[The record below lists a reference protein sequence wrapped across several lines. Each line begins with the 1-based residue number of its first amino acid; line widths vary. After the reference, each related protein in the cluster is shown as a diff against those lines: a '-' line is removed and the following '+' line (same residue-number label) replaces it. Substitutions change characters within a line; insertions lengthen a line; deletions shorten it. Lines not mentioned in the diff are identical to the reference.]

1 MKTLQKKS
9 MIVLMVLCICM
20 VFSNSKTVSYAKDDK
35 IKFAWFTDTQNLSY
49 YKLYSVIPYVT
60 PGTIYNS
67 LCDKIKED
75 YKINING
82 EYTEYFNPN
91 FYYLLEK
98 FSLENNSNIQIEI
111 YTECF
116 TGEDI
121 SIRENIK
128 KDDSLPDMFE
138 VLEPL
143 PKEYLTKE
151 EIKDNRIRTLHLFQ
165 IFQMIN
171 YQNMMN
177 IKDDKVKVKSL
188 GKKD

>member
-1 MKTLQKKS
+1 M
-9 MIVLMVLCICM
+9 
-20 VFSNSKTVSYAKDDK
+20 SKV
-35 IKFAWFTDTQNLSY
+35 TDNTFNIND
-49 YKLYSVIPYVT
+49 LYIA
-60 PGTIYNS
+60 
-67 LCDKIKED
+67 KIKED
-75 YKINING
+75 YKVNING
-82 EYTEYFNPN
+82 ECTEYFNPN

-98 FSLENNSNIQIEI
+98 FALENNSNIQIEI

-128 KDDSLPDMFE
+128 KDDYLPDMFE
-138 VLEPL
+138 FLESL
-143 PKEYLTKE
+143 PKEYLNKE

-165 IFQMIN
+165 IFQVIN

-177 IKDDKVKVKSL
+177 IKDDKVKVKNL

>member
-1 MKTLQKKS
+1 M
-9 MIVLMVLCICM
+9 
-20 VFSNSKTVSYAKDDK
+20 SKV
-35 IKFAWFTDTQNLSY
+35 TDNTFNIND
-49 YKLYSVIPYVT
+49 LYIA
-60 PGTIYNS
+60 
-67 LCDKIKED
+67 KIKED

-82 EYTEYFNPN
+82 ECTKYFNSN

-98 FSLENNSNIQIEI
+98 FTLENNSNIQIEI

-128 KDDSLPDMFE
+128 KNDYLPDMFE
-138 VLEPL
+138 FLEPL

-165 IFQMIN
+165 IFQVIN

-177 IKDDKVKVKSL
+177 IKDDKVKVKNL

>member
-1 MKTLQKKS
+1 M
-9 MIVLMVLCICM
+9 
-20 VFSNSKTVSYAKDDK
+20 SKV
-35 IKFAWFTDTQNLSY
+35 TDNTFNIND
-49 YKLYSVIPYVT
+49 LYIA
-60 PGTIYNS
+60 
-67 LCDKIKED
+67 KIKED
-75 YKINING
+75 YKISING

-91 FYYLLEK
+91 IYYLLEK

-138 VLEPL
+138 ILEPL

-165 IFQMIN
+165 IFQVIN
-171 YQNMMN
+171 YRNMMN

>member
-1 MKTLQKKS
+1 M
-9 MIVLMVLCICM
+9 
-20 VFSNSKTVSYAKDDK
+20 SKV
-35 IKFAWFTDTQNLSY
+35 TDNTFNIND
-49 YKLYSVIPYVT
+49 LYIA
-60 PGTIYNS
+60 
-67 LCDKIKED
+67 KIKED

-138 VLEPL
+138 ILEPL

-177 IKDDKVKVKSL
+177 IKDDKVKVKEL

>member
-1 MKTLQKKS
+1 M
-9 MIVLMVLCICM
+9 
-20 VFSNSKTVSYAKDDK
+20 SKV
-35 IKFAWFTDTQNLSY
+35 TDNTFNIND
-49 YKLYSVIPYVT
+49 LYIA
-60 PGTIYNS
+60 
-67 LCDKIKED
+67 KIKED

-82 EYTEYFNPN
+82 ECTEYFNPN

-98 FSLENNSNIQIEI
+98 FALENNSNIQIEI

-128 KDDSLPDMFE
+128 KDDYLPDMFE
-138 VLEPL
+138 FLEPL

-165 IFQMIN
+165 IFQVIN
-171 YQNMMN
+171 YRNMMN

>member
-1 MKTLQKKS
+1 M
-9 MIVLMVLCICM
+9 
-20 VFSNSKTVSYAKDDK
+20 SKV
-35 IKFAWFTDTQNLSY
+35 TDNTFNIND
-49 YKLYSVIPYVT
+49 LYIA
-60 PGTIYNS
+60 
-67 LCDKIKED
+67 KIKED

-82 EYTEYFNPN
+82 ECTEYFNSN

-98 FSLENNSNIQIEI
+98 FALENNSNIQIEI

-116 TGEDI
+116 TGEDL
-121 SIRENIK
+121 SIRENIQK
-128 KDDSLPDMFE
+128 DSLIPDMFE
-138 VLEPL
+138 ILEPL

-151 EIKDNRIRTLHLFQ
+151 EIMNKQVRTLRLFQ

-171 YQNMMN
+171 YQNLMN

>member
-1 MKTLQKKS
+1 M
-9 MIVLMVLCICM
+9 
-20 VFSNSKTVSYAKDDK
+20 SKV
-35 IKFAWFTDTQNLSY
+35 TDNTFNIND
-49 YKLYSVIPYVT
+49 LYIA
-60 PGTIYNS
+60 
-67 LCDKIKED
+67 KIKED
-75 YKINING
+75 YKVNING
-82 EYTEYFNPN
+82 EYTKYFNSN

-98 FSLENNSNIQIEI
+98 FALENNSNIQIEI

-128 KDDSLPDMFE
+128 KNDYLPDMFE
-138 VLEPL
+138 FLEPL

-165 IFQMIN
+165 IFQVIN

-177 IKDDKVKVKSL
+177 IKDDKVKVKNL

>member
-1 MKTLQKKS
+1 M
-9 MIVLMVLCICM
+9 
-20 VFSNSKTVSYAKDDK
+20 SKV
-35 IKFAWFTDTQNLSY
+35 TDNTFNIND
-49 YKLYSVIPYVT
+49 LYIA
-60 PGTIYNS
+60 
-67 LCDKIKED
+67 KIKED
-75 YKINING
+75 YKVNING
-82 EYTEYFNPN
+82 EYTEYFNSN

-98 FSLENNSNIQIEI
+98 FALEYNSNIQVEI

-138 VLEPL
+138 ILEPL

-177 IKDDKVKVKSL
+177 IKDDKVKVKEL

>member
-1 MKTLQKKS
+1 M
-9 MIVLMVLCICM
+9 
-20 VFSNSKTVSYAKDDK
+20 SKV
-35 IKFAWFTDTQNLSY
+35 TDNTFNIND
-49 YKLYSVIPYVT
+49 LYIA
-60 PGTIYNS
+60 
-67 LCDKIKED
+67 KIKED

-91 FYYLLEK
+91 FYYILEK
-98 FSLENNSNIQIEI
+98 FALENNSNIQIEI

-138 VLEPL
+138 FLEPL

-165 IFQMIN
+165 IFQVIN

>member
-1 MKTLQKKS
+1 M
-9 MIVLMVLCICM
+9 
-20 VFSNSKTVSYAKDDK
+20 SKV
-35 IKFAWFTDTQNLSY
+35 TDNTFNIND
-49 YKLYSVIPYVT
+49 LYIA
-60 PGTIYNS
+60 
-67 LCDKIKED
+67 KIKED

-128 KDDSLPDMFE
+128 KDDSFPDMFE

-151 EIKDNRIRTLHLFQ
+151 EIKDNRIRTLRLFQ

>member
-1 MKTLQKKS
+1 M
-9 MIVLMVLCICM
+9 
-20 VFSNSKTVSYAKDDK
+20 SKV
-35 IKFAWFTDTQNLSY
+35 TDNTFNIND
-49 YKLYSVIPYVT
+49 LYIA
-60 PGTIYNS
+60 
-67 LCDKIKED
+67 KIKED
-75 YKINING
+75 YKISING

-128 KDDSLPDMFE
+128 KNDYLPDMFE
-138 VLEPL
+138 FLEPL

-171 YQNMMN
+171 YQNMMD
-177 IKDDKVKVKSL
+177 IKEDKVKVKSL

>member
-1 MKTLQKKS
+1 M
-9 MIVLMVLCICM
+9 
-20 VFSNSKTVSYAKDDK
+20 SKV
-35 IKFAWFTDTQNLSY
+35 TD
-49 YKLYSVIPYVT
+49 
-60 PGTIYNS
+60 
-67 LCDKIKED
+67 
-75 YKINING
+75 
-82 EYTEYFNPN
+82 
-91 FYYLLEK
+91 
-98 FSLENNSNIQIEI
+98 NSNIQIEI

-128 KDDSLPDMFE
+128 KDDYLPDMFE
-138 VLEPL
+138 FLESL

>member
-1 MKTLQKKS
+1 M
-9 MIVLMVLCICM
+9 
-20 VFSNSKTVSYAKDDK
+20 SKV
-35 IKFAWFTDTQNLSY
+35 TDNTFNIND
-49 YKLYSVIPYVT
+49 LYIA
-60 PGTIYNS
+60 
-67 LCDKIKED
+67 KIKED

-91 FYYLLEK
+91 FYYILEK
-98 FSLENNSNIQIEI
+98 FALENNSNIQIEI

-138 VLEPL
+138 FLESL

-151 EIKDNRIRTLHLFQ
+151 EIRDNRIRTLHLFQ

>member
-1 MKTLQKKS
+1 M
-9 MIVLMVLCICM
+9 
-20 VFSNSKTVSYAKDDK
+20 SKV
-35 IKFAWFTDTQNLSY
+35 TDNTFNIND
-49 YKLYSVIPYVT
+49 LYIA
-60 PGTIYNS
+60 
-67 LCDKIKED
+67 KIKED

-128 KDDSLPDMFE
+128 KDDSFPDMFE

-151 EIKDNRIRTLHLFQ
+151 EIMDKQVRTLRLFQ

-177 IKDDKVKVKSL
+177 IKDDKVKVKEL

>member
-1 MKTLQKKS
+1 M
-9 MIVLMVLCICM
+9 
-20 VFSNSKTVSYAKDDK
+20 SKV
-35 IKFAWFTDTQNLSY
+35 TDNTFNIND
-49 YKLYSVIPYVT
+49 LYIA
-60 PGTIYNS
+60 
-67 LCDKIKED
+67 KIKED

-116 TGEDI
+116 TGEDL
-121 SIRENIK
+121 SIRENIQK
-128 KDDSLPDMFE
+128 DSLIPDMFE
-138 VLEPL
+138 ILEPL

-151 EIKDNRIRTLHLFQ
+151 EIMNKQVRTLRLFQ

-177 IKDDKVKVKSL
+177 IKEDKVKVKSL

>member
-1 MKTLQKKS
+1 M
-9 MIVLMVLCICM
+9 
-20 VFSNSKTVSYAKDDK
+20 SKV
-35 IKFAWFTDTQNLSY
+35 TDNTFNIND
-49 YKLYSVIPYVT
+49 LYIA
-60 PGTIYNS
+60 
-67 LCDKIKED
+67 KIKED
-75 YKINING
+75 YKISING

-128 KDDSLPDMFE
+128 KNDYLPDMF
-138 VLEPL
+138 VFLEPL

-171 YQNMMN
+171 YQNMMD
-177 IKDDKVKVKSL
+177 IKEDKVKVKSL

>member
-1 MKTLQKKS
+1 M
-9 MIVLMVLCICM
+9 
-20 VFSNSKTVSYAKDDK
+20 SKV
-35 IKFAWFTDTQNLSY
+35 TDNTFNIND
-49 YKLYSVIPYVT
+49 LYIA
-60 PGTIYNS
+60 
-67 LCDKIKED
+67 KIKED
-75 YKINING
+75 YKISING

-121 SIRENIK
+121 SIRENIQ

>member
-1 MKTLQKKS
+1 M
-9 MIVLMVLCICM
+9 
-20 VFSNSKTVSYAKDDK
+20 SKV
-35 IKFAWFTDTQNLSY
+35 TDNTFNIND
-49 YKLYSVIPYVT
+49 LYIA
-60 PGTIYNS
+60 
-67 LCDKIKED
+67 KIKED

-82 EYTEYFNPN
+82 ECTEYFNSN

-98 FSLENNSNIQIEI
+98 FALENNSNIQIEI

-128 KDDSLPDMFE
+128 KNDYLPDMFE
-138 VLEPL
+138 FLEPL

-165 IFQMIN
+165 IFQVIN
-171 YQNMMN
+171 YQNIMN
-177 IKDDKVKVKSL
+177 IKDDKVKVKNL

>member
-1 MKTLQKKS
+1 M
-9 MIVLMVLCICM
+9 
-20 VFSNSKTVSYAKDDK
+20 SKV
-35 IKFAWFTDTQNLSY
+35 TDNTFNIND
-49 YKLYSVIPYVT
+49 LYIA
-60 PGTIYNS
+60 
-67 LCDKIKED
+67 KIKED

-98 FSLENNSNIQIEI
+98 FALENNSNIQIEI

-138 VLEPL
+138 ILEPL

-177 IKDDKVKVKSL
+177 IKDDKVKVKEL

>member
-1 MKTLQKKS
+1 M
-9 MIVLMVLCICM
+9 
-20 VFSNSKTVSYAKDDK
+20 SKV
-35 IKFAWFTDTQNLSY
+35 TDNIFNIND
-49 YKLYSVIPYVT
+49 LYIA
-60 PGTIYNS
+60 
-67 LCDKIKED
+67 KIKED
-75 YKINING
+75 YKVNING
-82 EYTEYFNPN
+82 EYTEYFNSN

-98 FSLENNSNIQIEI
+98 FALEYNSNIQVEI

-151 EIKDNRIRTLHLFQ
+151 EIKDNQIRTLHLFQ

>member
-1 MKTLQKKS
+1 M
-9 MIVLMVLCICM
+9 
-20 VFSNSKTVSYAKDDK
+20 SKV
-35 IKFAWFTDTQNLSY
+35 TDNTFNIND
-49 YKLYSVIPYVT
+49 LYIA
-60 PGTIYNS
+60 
-67 LCDKIKED
+67 KIKED

-98 FSLENNSNIQIEI
+98 FALENNSNIQIEI

-116 TGEDI
+116 TGEDL
-121 SIRENIK
+121 SIRENIQK
-128 KDDSLPDMFE
+128 DSLIPDMFE
-138 VLEPL
+138 ILEPL

-151 EIKDNRIRTLHLFQ
+151 EIMNKQVRTLRLFQ

-177 IKDDKVKVKSL
+177 IKEDKVKVKSL

>member
-1 MKTLQKKS
+1 M
-9 MIVLMVLCICM
+9 
-20 VFSNSKTVSYAKDDK
+20 SKV
-35 IKFAWFTDTQNLSY
+35 TDNTFNIND
-49 YKLYSVIPYVT
+49 LYIA
-60 PGTIYNS
+60 
-67 LCDKIKED
+67 KIKED

-82 EYTEYFNPN
+82 EYIEYFNPN
-91 FYYLLEK
+91 FYYILEK
-98 FSLENNSNIQIEI
+98 FCLDDKLSIQIEI

-128 KDDSLPDMFE
+128 KDDSFPDMFE

-151 EIKDNRIRTLHLFQ
+151 EIMDKQVRTLRLFQ

>member
-1 MKTLQKKS
+1 M
-9 MIVLMVLCICM
+9 
-20 VFSNSKTVSYAKDDK
+20 SKV
-35 IKFAWFTDTQNLSY
+35 TDNTFNIND
-49 YKLYSVIPYVT
+49 LYIA
-60 PGTIYNS
+60 
-67 LCDKIKED
+67 KIKED

-91 FYYLLEK
+91 FYYILEK
-98 FSLENNSNIQIEI
+98 FALENNSNIQIEI

-128 KDDSLPDMFE
+128 KDDYLPDMFE
-138 VLEPL
+138 FLEPL

-165 IFQMIN
+165 IFQVIN
-171 YQNMMN
+171 YRNMMN
-177 IKDDKVKVKSL
+177 IKDDKVKVKSI
-188 GKKD
+188 GKKDE

>member
-1 MKTLQKKS
+1 M
-9 MIVLMVLCICM
+9 
-20 VFSNSKTVSYAKDDK
+20 SKV
-35 IKFAWFTDTQNLSY
+35 TDNTFNIND
-49 YKLYSVIPYVT
+49 LYIA
-60 PGTIYNS
+60 
-67 LCDKIKED
+67 KIKED

-91 FYYLLEK
+91 FYYILEK
-98 FSLENNSNIQIEI
+98 FALENNSNIQIEI

-143 PKEYLTKE
+143 PKKYLTKE
-151 EIKDNRIRTLHLFQ
+151 EIKDNQIRTLHLFQ

>member
-1 MKTLQKKS
+1 M
-9 MIVLMVLCICM
+9 
-20 VFSNSKTVSYAKDDK
+20 SKV
-35 IKFAWFTDTQNLSY
+35 TDNTFNIND
-49 YKLYSVIPYVT
+49 LYIA
-60 PGTIYNS
+60 
-67 LCDKIKED
+67 KIKED
-75 YKINING
+75 YKISING

-98 FSLENNSNIQIEI
+98 FVLENNSNIQIEI

>member
-1 MKTLQKKS
+1 M
-9 MIVLMVLCICM
+9 
-20 VFSNSKTVSYAKDDK
+20 SKV
-35 IKFAWFTDTQNLSY
+35 TDNTFYIND
-49 YKLYSVIPYVT
+49 LYIA
-60 PGTIYNS
+60 
-67 LCDKIKED
+67 KIKED
-75 YKINING
+75 YKVNING
-82 EYTEYFNPN
+82 EYTEYFNSN

-98 FSLENNSNIQIEI
+98 FALEYNSNIQVEI

-138 VLEPL
+138 ILEPL

-177 IKDDKVKVKSL
+177 IKDDKVKVKEL

>member
-1 MKTLQKKS
+1 M
-9 MIVLMVLCICM
+9 
-20 VFSNSKTVSYAKDDK
+20 SKV
-35 IKFAWFTDTQNLSY
+35 TDNTFNIND
-49 YKLYSVIPYVT
+49 LYIA
-60 PGTIYNS
+60 
-67 LCDKIKED
+67 KIKED

-91 FYYLLEK
+91 FYYILEK
-98 FSLENNSNIQIEI
+98 FALENNSNIQIEI

-138 VLEPL
+138 FLESL

-177 IKDDKVKVKSL
+177 IKDDKVKVKNL

>member
-1 MKTLQKKS
+1 M
-9 MIVLMVLCICM
+9 
-20 VFSNSKTVSYAKDDK
+20 SKV
-35 IKFAWFTDTQNLSY
+35 TDNTFNIND
-49 YKLYSVIPYVT
+49 LYIA
-60 PGTIYNS
+60 
-67 LCDKIKED
+67 KIKED

-111 YTECF
+111 YTECL
-116 TGEDI
+116 TGEDL
-121 SIRENIK
+121 SIRENIQK
-128 KDDSLPDMFE
+128 DSLIPDMFE

-151 EIKDNRIRTLHLFQ
+151 EIMDKQVRTLRLFQ

-177 IKDDKVKVKSL
+177 IKDDKVKVKEL

>member
-1 MKTLQKKS
+1 M
-9 MIVLMVLCICM
+9 
-20 VFSNSKTVSYAKDDK
+20 SKV
-35 IKFAWFTDTQNLSY
+35 TDNTFNIND
-49 YKLYSVIPYVT
+49 LYIA
-60 PGTIYNS
+60 
-67 LCDKIKED
+67 KIKED

-91 FYYLLEK
+91 FYYILEK
-98 FSLENNSNIQIEI
+98 FALENNSNIQIEI

-138 VLEPL
+138 FLEPL

-165 IFQMIN
+165 IFQVIN

-177 IKDDKVKVKSL
+177 IKDDKVKVKNL

>member
-1 MKTLQKKS
+1 M
-9 MIVLMVLCICM
+9 
-20 VFSNSKTVSYAKDDK
+20 SKV
-35 IKFAWFTDTQNLSY
+35 TDNTFNIND
-49 YKLYSVIPYVT
+49 LYIA
-60 PGTIYNS
+60 
-67 LCDKIKED
+67 KIKED
-75 YKINING
+75 YKVNING

-91 FYYLLEK
+91 FYYILEK
-98 FSLENNSNIQIEI
+98 FCLEDNSNIQMEI

-138 VLEPL
+138 FLEHL
-143 PKEYLTKE
+143 PKEYLNKE
-151 EIKDNRIRTLHLFQ
+151 EIKDNRIRTLRLFQ

-177 IKDDKVKVKSL
+177 MKEDNIKVKSL

>member
-1 MKTLQKKS
+1 M
-9 MIVLMVLCICM
+9 
-20 VFSNSKTVSYAKDDK
+20 SKV
-35 IKFAWFTDTQNLSY
+35 TDNTFNIND
-49 YKLYSVIPYVT
+49 LYIA
-60 PGTIYNS
+60 
-67 LCDKIKED
+67 KIKED

-82 EYTEYFNPN
+82 ECTEYFNPN

-98 FSLENNSNIQIEI
+98 FALENNSNIQIEI

-128 KDDSLPDMFE
+128 KDDYLPDMFE
-138 VLEPL
+138 FLEPL
-143 PKEYLTKE
+143 PKEYLNKE

-165 IFQMIN
+165 IFQVIN

-177 IKDDKVKVKSL
+177 IKDDKVKVKNL

>member
-1 MKTLQKKS
+1 M
-9 MIVLMVLCICM
+9 
-20 VFSNSKTVSYAKDDK
+20 SKV
-35 IKFAWFTDTQNLSY
+35 TDNTFNIND
-49 YKLYSVIPYVT
+49 LYIA
-60 PGTIYNS
+60 
-67 LCDKIKED
+67 KIKED

-128 KDDSLPDMFE
+128 KDDSFPDMFE

-151 EIKDNRIRTLHLFQ
+151 EIKDNRIRTLRLFQ

-177 IKDDKVKVKSL
+177 IKDDKVKVKEL

>member
-1 MKTLQKKS
+1 
-9 MIVLMVLCICM
+9 
-20 VFSNSKTVSYAKDDK
+20 
-35 IKFAWFTDTQNLSY
+35 
-49 YKLYSVIPYVT
+49 
-60 PGTIYNS
+60 
-67 LCDKIKED
+67 
-75 YKINING
+75 
-82 EYTEYFNPN
+82 
-91 FYYLLEK
+91 
-98 FSLENNSNIQIEI
+98 
-111 YTECF
+111 
-116 TGEDI
+116 
-121 SIRENIK
+121 
-128 KDDSLPDMFE
+128 MFE

>member
-1 MKTLQKKS
+1 M
-9 MIVLMVLCICM
+9 
-20 VFSNSKTVSYAKDDK
+20 SKV
-35 IKFAWFTDTQNLSY
+35 TDNIFNIND
-49 YKLYSVIPYVT
+49 LYIA
-60 PGTIYNS
+60 
-67 LCDKIKED
+67 KIKED
-75 YKINING
+75 YKVNING
-82 EYTEYFNPN
+82 EYTEYFNSN

-98 FSLENNSNIQIEI
+98 FALEYNSNIQVEI

>member
-1 MKTLQKKS
+1 M
-9 MIVLMVLCICM
+9 
-20 VFSNSKTVSYAKDDK
+20 SKV
-35 IKFAWFTDTQNLSY
+35 TDNTFNIND
-49 YKLYSVIPYVT
+49 LYIA
-60 PGTIYNS
+60 
-67 LCDKIKED
+67 KIKED

-82 EYTEYFNPN
+82 ECTEYFNPN

-98 FSLENNSNIQIEI
+98 FALENNSNIQIEI

-128 KDDSLPDMFE
+128 KDDYLPDMFE
-138 VLEPL
+138 FLEPL

-165 IFQMIN
+165 IFQVIN

-177 IKDDKVKVKSL
+177 IKDDKVKVKNL